1 MNPNLI
7 ADAFTHIDDRYINE
21 SHPAAVL
28 AENGRLPRAE
38 GPIRRFLDS
47 GWGAAILSAACA
59 LLVLS
64 GIVWMGRHGA
74 QLPDEPGGQLT
85 ETDAAGERI
94 PTLTAGAFSFTYRIE
109 APEGFRRGATVTIL
123 TEMTNTSGEVIR
135 AEGPSSESV
144 AHISLYCTIDS
155 AAGTNIDILPMNPAT
170 TDEVI
175 HTFSPGETRQGR
187 LRFQIPEDAPY
198 GTYRLEL
205 FYPYNP
211 EWAVTFENV
220 FTMTEPAAAPTT
232 PALTLTLDGVEYP
245 LRGGHLFSGSMTR
258 DAGDG
263 LMEAIDMDG
272 MPPETLEDIQRMD
285 GGSIVRYTKGHALKR
300 MKLETIRMDEGTA
313 AWESIKVYDTDGKLV
328 RSGTD
333 SISCGLSDE
342 VYYAVLILK
351 VGGLDYTMG
360 DKTYLVE
367 NGLLAVVFRLVS
379 PDYVEET
386 TPDLPLP
393 TECPFTF
400 DFSFF
405 DATPDS
411 TEPLRYTVTQGC
423 SYTLYTAMTNTTD
436 STVSLPLASTSRQP
450 FVSIYQDLP
459 DGTRY
464 DLIGEIPWEDLEGNL
479 VVEPGQVVPRNYHLT
494 LPADA
499 PTGYYTVKVY
509 FGENPDWGMTFED
522 ALRVV
527 DTQYDPDHPP
537 FLYSPDIDAPNDF
550 ARGESFTVTPIM
562 TYMHEDPFTLEECA
576 STDIAPYMMVYCIL
590 EDGTEYRL
598 NEIPDSTTD
607 LISHTYRAG
616 DTVTGMTTLVR
627 IPEDAPNGR
636 YYLRIGCVASVKM
649 GYPSDSYDGVWVL
662 FTLGGEDTDAA
673 G

>member
-1 MNPNLI
+1 MNPHLI
-7 ADAFTHIDDRYINE
+7 ADAFTNIDDRYINE

-85 ETDAAGERI
+85 ETDAAGQHI
-94 PTLTAGAFSFTYRIE
+94 STLTSGAFTFSYRIE

-135 AEGPSSESV
+135 AEGSSSESV

-155 AAGTNIDILPMNPAT
+155 AAGTNIDILPMNPVT
-170 TDEVI
+170 TDEVT

-198 GTYRLEL
+198 GDYHLEL

-263 LMEAIDMDG
+263 LMEGVDMDG
-272 MPPETLEDIQRMD
+272 MPPETPEDIRRTD
-285 GGSIVRYTKGHALKR
+285 CGSVVRYTEGHALKR
-300 MKLETIRMDEGTA
+300 MKLEAIRMDEGTA

-342 VYYAVLILK
+342 VYYAVLTLTAQ
-351 VGGLDYTMG
+351 DFHYTMG

-379 PDYVEET
+379 PDYAVETE
-386 TPDLPLP
+386 PEPALP

-400 DFSFF
+400 DFSLF
-405 DATPDS
+405 DVTPDS
-411 TEPLRYTVTQGC
+411 VDPPHYTVTQGS
-423 SYTLYTAMTNTTD
+423 SYTLHTVMTNMTD
-436 STVSLPLASTSRQP
+436 STVSLPLASTSPQP

-464 DLIGEIPWEDLEGNL
+464 DLIGEIPWEDLEGTL
-479 VVEPGQVVPRNYHLT
+479 IMEPGGFERRNYSLSI
-494 LPADA
+494 PADA
-499 PTGYYTVKVY
+499 PTGSYSVRVYYSQHS
-509 FGENPDWGMTFED
+509 EWGMTFED

-527 DTQYDPDHPP
+527 DAQYDVDHPP
-537 FLYSPDIDAPNDF
+537 FVYSEELEMPDEF
-550 ARGESFTVTPIM
+550 VRGASFTVTPSM
-562 TYMHEDPFTLEECA
+562 KYMHTNPFTLEDCA
-576 STDIAPYMMVYCIL
+576 STDIAPYIMVYCIL

-607 LISHTYRAG
+607 VISHTYRDG
-616 DTVTGMTTLVR
+616 DILTGMTTLVR
-627 IPEDAPNGR
+627 IPADAPDGR
-636 YYLRIGCVASVKM
+636 YYLRIGCMASEKM
-649 GYPSDSYDGVWVL
+649 GYPSDMYDYVRLL
-662 FTLGGEDTDAA
+662 FTLGGEETDAA